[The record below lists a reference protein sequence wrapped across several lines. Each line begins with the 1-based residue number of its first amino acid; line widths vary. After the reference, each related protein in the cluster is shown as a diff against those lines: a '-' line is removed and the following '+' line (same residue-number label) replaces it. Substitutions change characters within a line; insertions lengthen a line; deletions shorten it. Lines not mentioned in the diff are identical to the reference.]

1 MGKERVRVVTG
12 CSQEIGSC
20 VVESISTAIFTS
32 VKKKNKGQKKPQR
45 QRICGEL
52 TPLNSSSPDRRSP
65 APSSAKH
72 RQQKLLAP
80 RWWPPEHNHA
90 PKLTDQTDNRGQSCQ

>member
-1 MGKERVRVVTG
+1 MRGEGGREREAIVTG

-20 VVESISTAIFTS
+20 VVESIKTAIFIS
-32 VKKKNKGQKKPQR
+32 VKKKDKGQKKPQR

-65 APSSAKH
+65 APSSARY
-72 RQQKLLAP
+72 RQQK
-80 RWWPPEHNHA
+80 
-90 PKLTDQTDNRGQSCQ
+90 C